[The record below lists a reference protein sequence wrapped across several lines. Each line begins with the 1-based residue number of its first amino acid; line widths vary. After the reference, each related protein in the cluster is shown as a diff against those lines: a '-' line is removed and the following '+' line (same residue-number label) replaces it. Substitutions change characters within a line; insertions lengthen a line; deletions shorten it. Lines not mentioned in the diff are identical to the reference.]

1 MTRKDCLYTTAI
13 ADEICARHAG
23 GETLN
28 EICRD
33 EHMPS
38 SPTVRGW
45 VIEDIDGFA
54 VRYARARDLLL
65 EHWADESIS
74 IADDG
79 SNDWMERQRKD
90 GSTEIVLNGEHIH
103 RSRLRIDQRKWLL
116 SKLKPERYG
125 DSLKLTGDLNLN
137 TKTDEQLAARLAQLL
152 SQTGGDRD
160 PGGDGAASEAA

>member
-1 MTRKDCLYTTAI
+1 MIRKDCTYTPAL
-13 ADEICARHAG
+13 ADEICARHAD

-38 SPTVRGW
+38 SSAVRRW
-45 VIEDIDGFA
+45 VIDDIDGFA
-54 VRYARARDLLL
+54 ARYARARDLLL
-65 EHWADESIS
+65 EHWADESIG

-79 SNDWMERQRKD
+79 RNDWMERHGKEDKGWQA
-90 GSTEIVLNGEHIH
+90 NGEHIQ

-125 DSLKLTGDLNLN
+125 DSLKLTGELDLN

-152 SQTGGDRD
+152 SQTGSDRD
-160 PGGDGAASEAA
+160 PGGDGAASQAP